1 MRLTAVSANRKNEL
15 LVMVR
20 KNCAMLKVNGYGS
33 FKEGPSVKRFGL
45 AAIDAG
51 CTFII
56 FDMTD
61 CQGMDSTFM
70 GVMAE
75 LAMRMHD
82 EINGQ
87 TIAMNLSVKTY
98 TLLKTLGLNRLIV
111 CYQSGDLPEEL
122 KSVLV
127 DVMDLE
133 ELDIVD
139 DDKLLSLTTMLEA
152 HQNLVKAAPENMTRF
167 KDVISFLNQD
177 LKAMTSN

>member
-1 MRLTAVSANRKNEL
+1 
-15 LVMVR
+15 
-20 KNCAMLKVNGYGS
+20 MLKVNGYGS

-45 AAIDAG
+45 AAIDTG
-51 CTFII
+51 CTYII
-56 FDMTD
+56 FDMSA

-87 TIAMNLSVKTY
+87 TVAMNLSSKTY

-111 CYQSGDLPEEL
+111 CYKSGELPDEI
-122 KSVLV
+122 KSLLA

-139 DDKLLSLTTMLEA
+139 DDKRLSLTTMLEA
-152 HQNLVKAAPENMTRF
+152 HQNLVKASPENMARF

-177 LKAMTSN
+177 LKALTS